1 MTSAIT
7 NTFRSL
13 LLDQL
18 KEDIDGNSE
27 NYYIGLARADLIT
40 NPTIENSVYAQ
51 NQVRHSLQAVKA
63 LNNASHVIKNV
74 TWSTGFAYEAYNDA
88 ISAQEN
94 FYVINSSKEVFLC
107 IEQGKNAEGVVQ
119 NCVNEPFASHERS
132 VENGGGLASDGKTF
146 ILEDLYKWRYLFTL
160 SNLAYATYKTNQW
173 IPVKKALAVA
183 TIAEEIEQYAL
194 QQASVDGEILSVEIV
209 SGGSGYSAT
218 PDLTI
223 GGDGTLA
230 DFEVTIN
237 NGSVVKVEVSQSA
250 LDASFQHGTGYRC
263 ARATL
268 SAGNAVLRP
277 IISPPKGTHDD
288 PTKILKS
295 VALML
300 QADFK
305 SDEDA
310 KIRTE
315 NDFYQTCLLRDLK
328 KYGDSDGEGGY
339 TPTDSDYDLNVGSAL
354 KILQINK
361 TDGVFGPDDLFSN
374 AENTIQGKV
383 YHYDSAGDTKLY
395 YYQDE
400 TTGFGKF
407 NTGAALVNRTVTGT
421 GEIIR
426 LFNPDV
432 DATTGD
438 ILHINNVGQITR
450 GSNQTEDIRIVIQL
464 G

>member
-1 MTSAIT
+1 
-7 NTFRSL
+7 
-13 LLDQL
+13 
-18 KEDIDGNSE
+18 
-27 NYYIGLARADLIT
+27 
-40 NPTIENSVYAQ
+40 
-51 NQVRHSLQAVKA
+51 
-63 LNNASHVIKNV
+63 
-74 TWSTGFAYEAYNDA
+74 
-88 ISAQEN
+88 
-94 FYVINSSKEVFLC
+94 
-107 IEQGKNAEGVVQ
+107 
-119 NCVNEPFASHERS
+119 
-132 VENGGGLASDGKTF
+132 
-146 ILEDLYKWRYLFTL
+146 
-160 SNLAYATYKTNQW
+160 
-173 IPVKKALAVA
+173 
-183 TIAEEIEQYAL
+183 
-194 QQASVDGEILSVEIV
+194 
-209 SGGSGYSAT
+209 
-218 PDLTI
+218 
-223 GGDGTLA
+223 
-230 DFEVTIN
+230 
-237 NGSVVKVEVSQSA
+237 
-250 LDASFQHGTGYRC
+250 
-263 ARATL
+263 
-268 SAGNAVLRP
+268 
-277 IISPPKGTHDD
+277 
-288 PTKILKS
+288 
-295 VALML
+295 ML

-421 GEIIR
+421 GEIIQ